1 MNERSVGV
9 LGATSF
15 VGRAVLPRLER
26 DGWRGLPFSRSG
38 GPAAADEEPIPFWIA
53 LCPIWAVPEHFA
65 RLEAHGATR
74 LVALSSTSRFTKNE
88 SADAGERDVAQRLEG
103 AEEAI
108 HRWGAARGVS
118 TVILRPTL
126 IYDGLHDKNITLIAS
141 FIRRRGWFPVL
152 GPANGLRQP
161 VHVDDVAAACT
172 AALAGGVS
180 REAYDLSG
188 AETLSYRDLVGRV
201 AKAVGV
207 HPRVVA
213 LPRWVLQLAVPVLR
227 LLLGYRGISV
237 GMFDRMN
244 EDLVFDHTAARR
256 DLGFAPRGFRLP
268 EGMYAGAR
276 RASEGWRRSE

>member
-1 MNERSVGV
+1 MADSVGV

-15 VGRAVLPRLER
+15 VGRAVLPRLGR
-26 DGWRGLPFSRSG
+26 DGWRALLFSRSG
-38 GPAAADEEPIPFWIA
+38 SSAVASDEPIPFWIA

-65 RLEAHGATR
+65 RLEAHGAKR

-172 AALAGGVS
+172 AALTGGVS

-188 AETLSYRDLVGRV
+188 AETLSYREMVGRV
-201 AKAVGV
+201 ARAVGV
-207 HPRVVA
+207 DPRVVA
-213 LPRWVLQLAVPVLR
+213 LPRCVFRVAVPVLR
-227 LLLGYRGISV
+227 LLPAFRGLSV

-244 EDLVFDHTAARR
+244 EDLVFDHSAASR
-256 DLGFAPRGFRLP
+256 DLGFEPRGFRVP
-268 EGMYAGAR
+268 EGMYTGAR

>member
-1 MNERSVGV
+1 MADSVGV

-15 VGRAVLPRLER
+15 VGRAVLPRLEQQ
-26 DGWRGLPFSRSG
+26 GWRALPFSRSSS
-38 GPAAADEEPIPFWIA
+38 PAVASDEPIPFWIA

-172 AALAGGVS
+172 AALTGGVS
-180 REAYDLSG
+180 RQAYDLSG

-201 AKAVGV
+201 AKSVGV

-213 LPRWVLQLAVPVLR
+213 LPRLVLQLAVPVLR
-227 LLLGYRGISV
+227 LLPAYRGISV

-244 EDLVFDHTAARR
+244 EDLVFDHSAARR
-256 DLGFAPRGFRLP
+256 DLGFEPRGFRLP
-268 EGMYAGAR
+268 EGRYTGAR

>member
-1 MNERSVGV
+1 MADSVGV

-26 DGWRGLPFSRSG
+26 EDWRVVPFSRSG
-38 GPAAADEEPIPFWIA
+38 SSAVSSDEPIPLWIA

-74 LVALSSTSRFTKNE
+74 LVALSSTSRFTKHE
-88 SADAGERDVAQRLEG
+88 SADAVERDVAQRLEA
-103 AEEAI
+103 AEEVI
-108 HRWGAARGVS
+108 HGWGADRGVS

-152 GPANGLRQP
+152 GPAAGLRQP

-172 AALAGGVS
+172 AALTRGASGG
-180 REAYDLSG
+180 AYDLSG

-201 AKAVGV
+201 GRSVGV
-207 HPRVVA
+207 DPRVVA
-213 LPRWVLQLAVPVLR
+213 LPRWVFRVAVPVLR
-227 LLLGYRGISV
+227 LLPAFRGLSV

-244 EDLVFDHTAARR
+244 DDLVFDHSAARR
-256 DLGFAPRGFRLP
+256 DLGVEPGGFRLP
-268 EGMYAGAR
+268 EEMKGGFAG
-276 RASEGWRRSE
+276 

>member
-1 MNERSVGV
+1 MSERTVGV

-15 VGRAVLPRLER
+15 VGRALVPRLER
-26 DGWRGLPFSRSG
+26 EGWRVEPFSRTGS
-38 GPAAADEEPIPFWIA
+38 PAVSSDEPIPLWIA
-53 LCPIWAVPEHFA
+53 LCPIWVVPEHFA

-74 LVALSSTSRFTKNE
+74 LVALSSTSRFTKHE
-88 SADAGERDVAQRLEG
+88 AADAGERDVAQRLAA

-108 HRWGAARGVS
+108 RGWGAARGVS

-152 GPANGLRQP
+152 GPAAGLRQP

-172 AALAGGVS
+172 AALTRGASGA
-180 REAYDLSG
+180 AYDLSG

-201 AKAVGV
+201 AEGVGV

-213 LPRWVLQLAVPVLR
+213 LPRWVVRVAVPVLR
-227 LLLGYRGISV
+227 LLPAFRGLSV

-244 EDLVFDHTAARR
+244 EDLVFDHSAARR
-256 DLGFAPRGFRLP
+256 DLGFEPQGFRLP
-268 EGMYAGAR
+268 EGRYTKAR
-276 RASEGWRRSE
+276 RASEG